1 MGNLCPAAA
10 LISVITFYKKKKKL
24 WSHMRTGKHTVIIFL
39 GGFDDEDPIADGD

>member
-10 LISVITFYKKKKKL
+10 LISVITFYKKKKL